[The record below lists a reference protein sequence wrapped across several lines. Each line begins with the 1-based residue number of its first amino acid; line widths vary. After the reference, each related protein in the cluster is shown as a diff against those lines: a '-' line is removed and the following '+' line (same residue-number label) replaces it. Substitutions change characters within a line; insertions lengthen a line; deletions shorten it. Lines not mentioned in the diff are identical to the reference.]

1 MDASEAK
8 AEAKTKLERFDQW
21 QQSHRWSAVGLATVK
36 KFSEDKTTNLAG
48 LIAFWAFFSIF
59 PLMLAFITILGYT
72 LPADTKQDVLNDV
85 HNVLPVIQVST
96 LKGLTGAWWALL
108 VGIFSALWSGL
119 SVVRTV
125 QFAFNSIWEVPI
137 KDHPKLVEQTIR
149 GLKILGT
156 VGVGLIVSTFITG
169 FASSTVNDILPAPGG
184 TIVGA
189 AIALVLDIG
198 LFLAAFRMLTDRQIT
213 LKQVT
218 PGAVLSGVIFWV
230 LQMASSIVIGRY
242 LHKAQGTYGAMAGV
256 ITILWWFY
264 LQAVVTLL
272 GAQVNVVLSQRLW
285 PRSLVGGP
293 DTEADHAAYQAY
305 AAERTYHNEEEV
317 EADFPNGPQPTGTR
331 RGQTR

>member
-1 MDASEAK
+1 MDVK
-8 AEAKTKLERFDQW
+8 EAKTKLERFDRW
-21 QQSHRWSAVGLATVK
+21 QQSHRWSAVGLATFK

-72 LPADTKQDVLNDV
+72 LPSGTKQSVLNDV
-85 HNVLPVIQVST
+85 HNVLPVIQVSS

-108 VGIFSALWSGL
+108 IGVVSALWSGL

-125 QFAFNSIWEVPI
+125 QFAFNSVWEIPI
-137 KDHPKLVEQTIR
+137 KDQPKLVEQTLR

-156 VGVGLIVSTFITG
+156 VGLGLVVSTFITG
-169 FASSTVNDILPAPGG
+169 FASSTVNSILPAPGG

-198 LFLAAFRMLTDRQIT
+198 LFLAAFNMLTDKEIS
-213 LKQVT
+213 LKQVA
-218 PGAVLSGVIFWV
+218 PGAIVSGVIFWV
-230 LQMASSIVIGRY
+230 LQMISSIIIGRY

-272 GAQVNVVLSQRLW
+272 GAQLNVVLTQRLW
-285 PRSLVGGP
+285 PRSLIGGP

-305 AAERTYHNEEEV
+305 AAERTYHEEENV
-317 EADFPNGPQPTGTR
+317 EAEFPNGPQPTSAP